1 METILITGGA
11 GFIGSHV
18 VEKLLGQDK
27 KVVCLDNFD
36 PFYDPSIKRA
46 NLAHA
51 VKNKN
56 FHLVEDDILNR
67 AVLDKLFR
75 EHRIETVFHC
85 AARAGVRPSIQ
96 DPFSYQKV
104 NVEGTLNLLEAAR
117 TYRIRNFV
125 FASSSSVY
133 GAGSRLPFT
142 EEDPADR
149 PLSPY
154 AATKRAGELL
164 CHTYHHLYGLP
175 VTSLRFFT
183 VYGPRQRPEMAIH
196 QFTRLI
202 DLGKPLTLY
211 GDGTSSRD
219 YTHID
224 DIVEGV
230 LAALSAPIGSEVIN
244 LGGSRVTEL
253 RQLVIL
259 IEKALGKKATVEFR
273 PEQAGD
279 VPITFADVGKARRLL
294 GYEPR
299 TPIEEGIQKFV
310 EWYKRGSGSASPS
323 AGHGGM

>member
-117 TYRIRNFV
+117 TYRLRNFV

-142 EEDPADR
+142 EKDPADP

-175 VTSLRFFT
+175 VTRLRFFT

-202 DLGKPLTLY
+202 DLGKPLTPY

-219 YTHID
+219 Y
-224 DIVEGV
+224 
-230 LAALSAPIGSEVIN
+230 
-244 LGGSRVTEL
+244 
-253 RQLVIL
+253 
-259 IEKALGKKATVEFR
+259 
-273 PEQAGD
+273 
-279 VPITFADVGKARRLL
+279 
-294 GYEPR
+294 
-299 TPIEEGIQKFV
+299 
-310 EWYKRGSGSASPS
+310 
-323 AGHGGM
+323 

>member
-18 VEKLLGQDK
+18 VERLLGQDK
-27 KVVCLDNFD
+27 RVVCLDNFD
-36 PFYDPSIKRA
+36 LFYDPSIKRA

-51 VKNKN
+51 VKNKS
-56 FHLVEDDILNR
+56 FYLVKEDILNR
-67 AVLDKLFR
+67 TGLSKLFR

-96 DPFSYQKV
+96 DPLSYQKV
-104 NVEGTLNLLEAAR
+104 NIEGTLNLLEAAR
-117 TYRIRNFV
+117 THEVRNFV

-133 GAGSRLPFT
+133 GAGSRIPFT

-154 AATKRAGELL
+154 AATKRMGELL
-164 CHTYHHLYGLP
+164 CYTYHHLYGLP
-175 VTSLRFFT
+175 ITSLRFFT

-202 DLGKPLTLY
+202 DSGKPITLY

-219 YTHID
+219 YTYID
-224 DIVEGV
+224 GIVDGV
-230 LAALSAPIGSEVIN
+230 LAALSTPLGFEVIN
-244 LGGSRVTEL
+244 LGGSRGTEL
-253 RQLVIL
+253 RQLVVL

-294 GYEPR
+294 GYEPL
-299 TPIEEGIQKFV
+299 TPIEEGIEKFV
-310 EWYKRGSGSASPS
+310 EWYRKNRQVVS
-323 AGHGGM
+323 

>member
-18 VEKLLGQDK
+18 VERLLAQDK
-27 KVVCLDNFD
+27 RVACLDNFD
-36 PFYDPSIKRA
+36 PFYDPSIKRT

-51 VKNKN
+51 VKNKS
-56 FHLVEDDILNR
+56 FHLVKEDILNR
-67 AVLDKLFR
+67 TGLSKLFR

-96 DPFSYQKV
+96 DPFLYQKV
-104 NVEGTLNLLEAAR
+104 NVEGTLNLLEVAR
-117 TYRIRNFV
+117 AYGVRNFV

-133 GAGSRLPFT
+133 GAGSRIPFT

-164 CHTYHHLYGLP
+164 CYNYHHLYRIP
-175 VTSLRFFT
+175 ITSLRFFT

-202 DLGKPLTLY
+202 DSGKPITLY

-219 YTHID
+219 YTYID

-230 LAALSAPIGSEVIN
+230 LAALEKPMGWEVIN
-244 LGGSRVTEL
+244 LGGSRGTEL
-253 RQLVIL
+253 CQLVVL

-299 TPIEEGIQKFV
+299 TPIEEGIPKFV
-310 EWYKRGSGSASPS
+310 EWYRANKEEGT
-323 AGHGGM
+323 

>member
-51 VKNKN
+51 VKNKD

-67 AVLDKLFR
+67 TVLNKLFR

-202 DLGKPLTLY
+202 DLGKPITLY

-219 YTHID
+219 YTYID

-253 RQLVIL
+253 RQLIIL

-273 PEQAGD
+273 PKQAGD

-299 TPIEEGIQKFV
+299 TPIEEGIRRFV
-310 EWYKRGSGSASPS
+310 EWYRGNKP
-323 AGHGGM
+323 